1 MFCDFFKFFIFFLPY
16 LRFFIT
22 QQIEFTNN
30 MSASVTL
37 TTSANLIGTLAR
49 NEMILSCLQEQLFD
63 QCPDHLSSL
72 DLLMSLSPLAE
83 HGDVNP
89 SIVSRNI
96 RCLLQQYCSNEEILL
111 ATRAFCSG
119 RHMTCDSFAQRIVQ
133 RKSLWRNCPKD
144 VALRITSYVEKVKA
158 RTNQEAPF
166 SSSNSNSS
174 SSAMHQLLVNELMI
188 ERLSEAGRRNVSGH
202 ASFNVPGLFLTIA
215 TYDEKNKIKN
225 KIKQQEHFESRRRRI
240 NRPRIV
246 TMRALQCFCKEHGPV
261 HLESWH
267 LRALT
272 SRYQQDRQGSSRG
285 AALLPMEDGLS
296 YKEFESLVMEMKVD
310 WYVEHRLQSSGGG
323 DGAGMCIGG
332 NSSSSSSSKI
342 STIRR
347 VSSIE
352 ETADEATMGS
362 DTLAPI
368 KSAVVR
374 EYLQTKYG
382 FVC

>member
-1 MFCDFFKFFIFFLPY
+1 M
-16 LRFFIT
+16 
-22 QQIEFTNN
+22 
-30 MSASVTL
+30 V
-37 TTSANLIGTLAR
+37 
-49 NEMILSCLQEQLFD
+49 
-63 QCPDHLSSL
+63 
-72 DLLMSLSPLAE
+72 
-83 HGDVNP
+83 
-89 SIVSRNI
+89 
-96 RCLLQQYCSNEEILL
+96 
-111 ATRAFCSG
+111 
-119 RHMTCDSFAQRIVQ
+119 
-133 RKSLWRNCPKD
+133 
-144 VALRITSYVEKVKA
+144 
-158 RTNQEAPF
+158 
-166 SSSNSNSS
+166 
-174 SSAMHQLLVNELMI
+174 

-202 ASFNVPGLFLTIA
+202 ACFNVPGLFLTIA
-215 TYDEKNKIKN
+215 TYEEKNKIKN

-296 YKEFESLVMEMKVD
+296 YKGFESLVMEMKVD
-310 WYVEHRLQSSGGG
+310 WYVEHRLQSSGDGA
-323 DGAGMCIGG
+323 GAGMCTGG
-332 NSSSSSSSKI
+332 SSSSSSSSSSKI